1 MTKQKMPDGWIR
13 VTWKDAQ
20 GKKWSD
26 NMPISAFGHFEL
38 TLLSKGGV
46 IVKEEF

>member
-20 GKKWSD
+20 GKKWNS
-26 NMPISAFGHFEL
+26 NMPVSAFGHFEL
-38 TLLSKGGV
+38 NLLSKGGV